1 MLSSGLRSSQDA
13 SDVVAD
19 RCFGPHIFARF
30 LGAISVAKTPA
41 LRWVVSSRKI
51 PEALLEAHNAGR
63 HVRCEDVDCARMGAG
78 PAEGGDRRQIGDTFG
93 LRSGDL
99 QGVLV
104 QKSEGSFSP
113 CLRFI
118 IFTVWF

>member
-1 MLSSGLRSSQDA
+1 MRCSQDA

-63 HVRCEDVDCARMGAG
+63 RVRCEDVDCARMGAG
-78 PAEGGDRRQIGDTFG
+78 PAEGGERVADGDVAAVELHNTLDVPTTFAISCRLFLYRIGHSAAAAPG
-93 LRSGDL
+93 GA
-99 QGVLV
+99 
-104 QKSEGSFSP
+104 
-113 CLRFI
+113 
-118 IFTVWF
+118 